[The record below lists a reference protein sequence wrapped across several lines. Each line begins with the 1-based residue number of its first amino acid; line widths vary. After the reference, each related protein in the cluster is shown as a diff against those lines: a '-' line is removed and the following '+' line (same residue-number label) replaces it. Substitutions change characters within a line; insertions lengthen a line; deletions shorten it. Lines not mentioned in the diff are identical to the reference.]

1 MNLLN
6 ILTSALTSKPALH
19 ALAEKTGLSE
29 KTLAAIIGI
38 AVPLLLKYLTSNAK
52 SESGASSLLE
62 ALGQH
67 KNKKPV
73 EAQLKEADVDDGMAI
88 LGHIFG
94 NKQDAVLGQVAK
106 ETGVDSKSIGDVF
119 GTIAPF
125 ILSGLSATASSANSQ
140 QASGVDLSDG
150 FDMGDLLGILGTAA
164 SAAGGHS
171 QQNDA
176 GVNGVQLIGSL
187 LSMMK

>member
-19 ALAEKTGLSE
+19 ALSEKTGLSE

-38 AVPLLLKYLTSNAK
+38 ALPLLLKYLTSNAK

-67 KNKKPV
+67 KNEKPV
-73 EAQLKEADVDDGMAI
+73 DQQLKEADEKDGMAI

-94 NKQDAVLGQVAK
+94 NKQDKVLNEVAS
-106 ETGVDSKSIGDVF
+106 EAGVDTKSVVDVL

-125 ILSGLSATASSANSQ
+125 VLSGLSATANSANSQ
-140 QASGVDLSDG
+140 QAAGVDLSDG
-150 FDMGDLLGILGTAA
+150 FDMGDLIGILGSAA
-164 SAAGGHS
+164 SAGSGHA

-176 GVNGVQLIGSL
+176 GVNGAQLIGTL
-187 LSMMK
+187 LSMMQ